1 MTTEHETPL
10 IRAVDDD
17 EDQLISLEALLSG
30 EGWDVAA
37 YKIGRASWRERV

>member
-17 EDQLISLEALLSG
+17 EDQLISLEAAKAGMSRLTPQPAIFS
-30 EGWDVAA
+30 
-37 YKIGRASWRERV
+37 

>member
-1 MTTEHETPL
+1 MTTDHETPL

-30 EGWDVAA
+30 EG
-37 YKIGRASWRERV
+37 